1 MKTIVVG
8 STGGVG
14 RELVKHLVNSPY
26 YQSIILPVRKPL
38 EDWNSFSEQQK
49 SKMKIIIEENFD
61 FLGDSKEDLEK
72 IFGTEKIDSLFDC
85 LGGSYLNNDDLRKV
99 DKTYAIYCAE
109 ICEKLNINHF
119 SIISTNKAS
128 PDSSSVYNR
137 IKGEADEEIL
147 KKNIKYI
154 DIYRPGVILGRPNAG
169 CLEKFV
175 GSFVC
180 CCANVTATN
189 LAKAMMIN
197 DINIHKPAGELSEL
211 EDGYKKIN
219 RNSDINNIA
228 ANNEVKF
235 D

>member
-8 STGGVG
+8 GTGGVG
-14 RELVKHLVNSPY
+14 RELVKHLVNSPN
-26 YQSIILPVRKPL
+26 YQTIILPVRKPL
-38 EDWNSFSEQQK
+38 EDWNSFSEQKK
-49 SKMKIIIEENFD
+49 SKMKIMIEENFD

-72 IFGTEKIDSLFDC
+72 RFETEKIDSLFDC
-85 LGGSYLNNDDLRKV
+85 LGGSYLSNDDLRKV

-109 ICEKLNINHF
+109 ICEKLSINHF

-169 CLEKFV
+169 CFEKFV
-175 GSFVC
+175 GSFIC
-180 CCANVTATN
+180 CFANVTATN

-197 DINIHKPAGELSEL
+197 DINIHNPVGELSEL
-211 EDGYKKIN
+211 EDGYKKIV
-219 RNSDINNIA
+219 RNPEINNIA
-228 ANNEVKF
+228 SNNEIKF